1 MRSCRRPLVSVCD
14 GSGPEVITIMMST
27 IIMMMTMMMICMM
40 MVMAMI
46 MVCCRNAAMS
56 WKRFAA
62 QGVLNRARGSKDP
75 TLGIARPAG
84 DDGGGAEK
92 QKVGDTGDI
101 WRYANFWAI
110 MGNFG

>member
-27 IIMMMTMMMICMM
+27 IIMMMTMMMRCMM
-40 MVMAMI
+40 MVMMMVI
-46 MVCCRNAAMS
+46 MVMMMMCCRNAAMS

-84 DDGGGAEK
+84 DDGGGDDDD
-92 QKVGDTGDI
+92 GDHNHHH
-101 WRYANFWAI
+101 YQ
-110 MGNFG
+110 M

>member
-27 IIMMMTMMMICMM
+27 IIMMMTMMMRCMM
-40 MVMAMI
+40 MVMMMVIIVMMVMI
-46 MVCCRNAAMS
+46 CCRNAAMS
-56 WKRFAA
+56 WRRFAA
-62 QGVLNRARGSKDP
+62 QGVLNRARGSKDL

-101 WRYANFWAI
+101 SLLF
-110 MGNFG
+110 F